1 MVKFGRHVDFFV
13 ANELNSRSLYVVP
26 YKEIQHKTC
35 IDPKPEPPP
44 PPSPSPLDAATPP
57 TSPPS
62 ERNHHPWHND
72 DCDSPQVIREHN
84 HITLGATTGAE
95 LASAV
100 RQLLIGHHRASSA
113 QEHFKADA
121 PAQYRATVSSVSAQE
136 REYKLDA
143 AEDENESVVDAHF
156 FANRFQTE
164 WRAALKRAS
173 VDFERAMKLFW
184 GEVFD
189 AIASNSSMTEAD
201 EEAVRGV
208 MPDAALQ
215 IYVSKVSSRDAQE
228 LLSFLKDI
236 HATALINAEA
246 LRKLVKKFDKLHR
259 GMKASYRL
267 SGKLLPEVYSS
278 NFTVALP
285 SLEAGLTILRVLLG
299 NEEDDGDEYT
309 PDEDVRMKRLAMMDG
324 DSKDMAALMNGGYF
338 RNTKDVDAQLV
349 KKRKDELI
357 WLKAMVESID
367 PVYIPFLVAHR
378 GFHSIHDRSDV
389 RPLEN
394 SLMAYEAAW
403 TNGLHLCE
411 CDIALTKDERIILA
425 HDENFARLGM
435 DPTSPLCNRTVRD
448 LTFKELMNCPL
459 KSGARPPLLFD
470 VLRSAVAISDDAKM
484 IVEIKAGNTEAS
496 SALARMFVR
505 HPQLMEH
512 VAVIMSFDAF
522 IMHSMRKEMAAV
534 YDHLYGYGH
543 FNEEKKSS
551 ELNSA
556 NTPIGLIEKGG
567 DKFSNRSTVA
577 LGSCLSTSPMLGPS
591 PLMQK
596 LSSSPMLHP
605 NFLSHNRI
613 PSHNRL
619 PSMLGGHNRLD
630 SRDHFG
636 LGMGLSMTNLPAE
649 ADMPTTSST
658 SFLPNMKT
666 HARAASRGNLSIL
679 MDQNCQLPEKTDVPL
694 GGPQANKFPKLLLIT
709 VAHTPKTDYELH
721 VDITDAE
728 KMEKLDGWLRGGDGG
743 TLDGVYMQ
751 FQKAMLEPEGSEA
764 MRNLASRY
772 DVGIWGANPVPDDW
786 ETFHRLVTECHVSYV
801 NTGLPKHFRRKVRRS
816 QSATNLAVAMNAN

>member
-44 PPSPSPLDAATPP
+44 PPSPSPLDAITPP

-72 DCDSPQVIREHN
+72 ECDSPQVIREHN

-100 RQLLIGHHRASSA
+100 RQLLIGHHRAASA
-113 QEHFKADA
+113 QDHFKSEA
-121 PAQYRATVSSVSAQE
+121 PSHHRATLSSVSAQE
-136 REYKLDA
+136 REYRSDA
-143 AEDENESVVDAHF
+143 AEDEKDSEADAHF

-164 WRAALKRAS
+164 WRIALKRAS

-189 AIASNSSMTEAD
+189 AITSNSSATEAE

-215 IYVSKVSSRDAQE
+215 IYVAKVSSREAQE

-309 PDEDVRMKRLAMMDG
+309 PDEDVRIRRLAMMDG

-338 RNTKDVDAQLV
+338 RNNKDVDAHLV
-349 KKRKDELI
+349 KKRKEELI
-357 WLKAMVESID
+357 WLKTMVESID

-534 YDHLYGYGH
+534 YDHLYGYGQ

-551 ELNSA
+551 ERNSA
-556 NTPIGLIEKGG
+556 DPTVGYFEKGD
-567 DKFSNRSTVA
+567 DKFSTRSSMA

-591 PLMQK
+591 SLMQK
-596 LSSSPMLHP
+596 LSSSPMLHS
-605 NFLSHNRI
+605 NFLSHNRM

-636 LGMGLSMTNLPAE
+636 LGMGLSMTNLAAE
-649 ADMPTTSST
+649 ADIPATSSS
-658 SFLPNMKT
+658 SFLPTIKT
-666 HARAASRGNLSIL
+666 HARAASRGSLSLL
-679 MDQNCQLPEKTDVPL
+679 MDQHSQLPEKTELPL
-694 GGPQANKFPKLLLIT
+694 GGPQTKKFPKLLLIT

-816 QSATNLAVAMNAN
+816 QSATNLAVALNAN